1 MVTGV
6 RVARF
11 TQIGR
16 MPRLMSTLRSRYVET
31 MLLAEQI
38 NHTTPTPPASAGSG
52 AAAATPKPR
61 GHQPLAAAIRLCA
74 VVCQAG
80 RSLAQTM
87 VRDGWL
93 DAAQRFLVLGSGGSG
108 GSGSVADLC
117 AATTLRALQVE
128 VRCLACSMVVLSA
141 PGGWSHV
148 SCGCVCAAVSLPD
161 AEPVACR
168 AGVRV

>member
-52 AAAATPKPR
+52 AAANGPVTSR
-61 GHQPLAAAIRLCA
+61 
-74 VVCQAG
+74 
-80 RSLAQTM
+80 
-87 VRDGWL
+87 
-93 DAAQRFLVLGSGGSG
+93 
-108 GSGSVADLC
+108 
-117 AATTLRALQVE
+117 TTLTINPIVTF
-128 VRCLACSMVVLSA
+128 LSL
-141 PGGWSHV
+141 G
-148 SCGCVCAAVSLPD
+148 
-161 AEPVACR
+161 
-168 AGVRV
+168 